1 MKFCIVVD
9 VQKDF
14 LNGVL
19 GSQEAMATIPY
30 IEKQVASSDYNL
42 VIFTKDIHDSVPKD
56 TIENKRV
63 PSHCIRNES
72 GSEIWPSLLENA
84 KNYLIAGKQTFGS
97 YGLPE
102 TIMNEVYGY
111 GEDVE
116 EIHIMGLCTD
126 ICVVSNALMLRSAF
140 PAVPIYVHAN
150 GCAGTTLENHESAL
164 KVMQSCLIDVY
175 YEV

>member
-9 VQKDF
+9 AQKDF

-30 IEKQVASSDYNL
+30 IEKQVASSDYDL
-42 VIFTKDIHDSVPKD
+42 VIFTKDIHDSFSEH

-72 GSEIWPSLLENA
+72 GSEIWPSLLESA
-84 KNYLIAGKQTFGS
+84 KNYLIFEKHTFGC
-97 YGLPE
+97 YGLPDAIIDE
-102 TIMNEVYGY
+102 AYGY
-111 GEDVE
+111 GEDFE

-126 ICVVSNALMLRSAF
+126 ICVVSNALILRSAF

-150 GCAGTTLENHESAL
+150 GCAGTTLENHEFAL
-164 KVMQSCLIDVY
+164 KVMQSCLIDCI
-175 YEV
+175 

>member
-9 VQKDF
+9 AQRDF
-14 LNGVL
+14 LNGTL

-30 IEKQVASSDYNL
+30 IEKQVASSDYSL
-42 VIFTKDIHDSVPKD
+42 VIFTKDIHDSVSKK
-56 TIENKRV
+56 TIESERV

-72 GSEIWPSLLENA
+72 GSEIWPSLLESA
-84 KNYLIAGKQTFGS
+84 KNYLIAGKYTFGS

-102 TIMNEVYGY
+102 IIMEEVYGY
-111 GEDVE
+111 CENVE

-126 ICVVSNALMLRSAF
+126 ICVISNALMLRSAF
-140 PAVPIYVHAN
+140 PSVPIYVHAN
-150 GCAGTTLENHESAL
+150 GCAGTTPDNHESAL

-175 YEV
+175 EEV